1 MRRDTYQGA
10 ARAAIRYLLLVL
22 TLIYLISGLGIT
34 QYQIIEPLTFG
45 LLTRNLAFRI
55 HDFLL
60 VPFVVLLLVHVLF
73 GPAVRVY
80 SHFKKGNA
88 NNNFEPSISAG

>member
-1 MRRDTYQGA
+1 MKRDTYQGA

-34 QYQIIEPLTFG
+34 QYQTIKPLTLG

-60 VPFVVLLLVHVLF
+60 IPFIVLLLVHVLF
-73 GPAVRVY
+73 GPAARVY
-80 SHFKKGNA
+80 SHLKR
-88 NNNFEPSISAG
+88 EQRQQHS

>member
-1 MRRDTYQGA
+1 MERDTYQRA

-34 QYQIIEPLTFG
+34 QYQIIEPLTLG

-60 VPFVVLLLVHVLF
+60 VPLEISSASLTKWTPSWVVLEWVWCLLEQPILL
-73 GPAVRVY
+73 G
-80 SHFKKGNA
+80 
-88 NNNFEPSISAG
+88 

>member
-1 MRRDTYQGA
+1 MRDTYQEA

-34 QYQIIEPLTFG
+34 QYQIIEPLTLG
-45 LLTRNLAFRI
+45 VLTRNMAFRI

-60 VPFVVLLLVHVLF
+60 APFVVLLLVHVLF
-73 GPAVRVY
+73 GPITRVI
-80 SHFKKGNA
+80 SHSRKDND
-88 NNNFEPSISAG
+88 NNIHKRSISAC

>member
-1 MRRDTYQGA
+1 MENDNYQGA
-10 ARAAIRYLLLVL
+10 ARAAIRYTLLIL

-34 QYQIIEPLTFG
+34 QYQLIEPLTFG
-45 LLTRNLAFRI
+45 VLTRNLAFKI

-60 VPFVVLLLVHVLF
+60 VPFVVLLLIHVLF

-80 SHFKKGNA
+80 SHFKKGQHQQQ
-88 NNNFEPSISAG
+88 F

>member
-1 MRRDTYQGA
+1 MERDTYQGA

-22 TLIYLISGLGIT
+22 TLVYLISGLGIT
-34 QYQIIEPLTFG
+34 QYQIIGPLTFG

-60 VPFVVLLLVHVLF
+60 APFIVLLLLHVLF
-73 GPAVRVY
+73 DPVARVY
-80 SHFKKGNA
+80 SHLKKGQRQQQ
-88 NNNFEPSISAG
+88 F